1 MSRPLSI
8 SSSPHV
14 RTDMDTQKIML
25 WVIIALIP
33 AGIAGAYFFG
43 PRVFAVI
50 AASVA
55 SCVAA
60 EYVWQKGAGQRVAVG
75 DLSAVVTGVLIAYNC
90 PPTVPLWMPAIGGAF
105 AMIIVK
111 HFFGGIG
118 QNIVNPA
125 LAARAMMLISWPG
138 AMTTWAV
145 PRPGAFEWLGAD
157 AVTGATPLV
166 SFHVDHAV
174 KGFDMISSATV
185 AGERV
190 ESVLSLCDAFIGNI
204 GGCIGETSALAILI
218 GFAILLAKKII
229 SWRIPAVYLAVVAV
243 LSLAFGRSAAPLMD
257 LCIGGLMLGAVF
269 MATDYTT
276 SPMSAKGQIIYAV
289 GCGVLTILIRAF
301 GAYPE
306 GVSFSIL
313 IMNVVVPVIDR
324 YTAPRILGEAKSRV
338 H

>member
-1 MSRPLSI
+1 MSNPLVV
-8 SSSPHV
+8 SSSPHI
-14 RTDMDTQKIML
+14 RTELNTQKIMM
-25 WVIIALIP
+25 WVIIALVP
-33 AGIAGAYFFG
+33 AGIASIYFFG
-43 PRVFAVI
+43 TRVI
-50 AASVA
+50 AVMASA
-55 SCVAA
+55 IIACVAA
-60 EYVWQKGAGQRVAVG
+60 EYVWQKGSGQQVTVD
-75 DLSAVVTGVLIAYNC
+75 DLSAVVTGLLIAYNC
-90 PPTVPLWMPAIGGAF
+90 PPTVPLWMPAIGGVF
-105 AMIIVK
+105 AMIIIK

-138 AMTTWAV
+138 AMTTWAKPIAGQFSWLATDAATSATPLALV
-145 PRPGAFEWLGAD
+145 NSFEKLEGAID
-157 AVTGATPLV
+157 AVTYATPNGHASIL
-166 SFHVDHAV
+166 SF
-174 KGFDMISSATV
+174 IN
-185 AGERV
+185 
-190 ESVLSLCDAFIGNI
+190 AFCGNI
-204 GGCIGETSALAILI
+204 GGCLGETSAIALLI
-218 GFAILLAKKII
+218 GFGILLAKKII
-229 SWRIPAVYLAVVAV
+229 SWRIPVVYIVTVAV
-243 LSLAFGRSAAPLMD
+243 LSLLLGRSCGPLIEI
-257 LCIGGLMLGAVF
+257 CIGGLMLGAIF